1 MAKAKVTE
9 LETVI
14 PTPATADK
22 VAQPAPAEQTA
33 TPAPIAPIAQPAPAH
48 VMPYSL
54 SPVTTV
60 LSEMTSLT
68 LTDYLAAFYA
78 DTEAAV
84 VSGQLSPVL
93 KLILD
98 KGFARHWTEHNS
110 TFSKLPESAKL
121 DSIREAFKFWSVGV
135 LTKSA
140 YDSLF
145 KVPTAT
151 SSGNRGNTV
160 YKTLAARII
169 TMSQSFEVELDH
181 RKHYQKVSD
190 NLIKSGKPA
199 YDAMLAIPTAAHI
212 IKEAE
217 AAILADVPAAPAI
230 DLDFS

>member
-1 MAKAKVTE
+1 MTKANVTAPE
-9 LETVI
+9 TVVAPVAPETVI
-14 PTPATADK
+14 DNT
-22 VAQPAPAEQTA
+22 APAIT
-33 TPAPIAPIAQPAPAH
+33 
-48 VMPYSL
+48 PYSL
-54 SPVTTV
+54 NPITAVMQG
-60 LSEMTSLT
+60 MTSIV
-68 LTDYLAAFYA
+68 LTDYLTAFYA

-84 VSGQLSPVL
+84 ISGQLSPVL

-121 DSIREAFKFWSVGV
+121 DSIREVFKYWNAGV

-145 KVPTAT
+145 KTSTAT
-151 SSGNRGNTV
+151 AGGKSSNV

-169 TMSQSFEVELDH
+169 TMSQSVDVEFSH

-190 NLIKSGKPA
+190 NLTKGGKTA
-199 YDAMLAIPTAAHI
+199 YDAMLAIPTAAYI
-212 IKEAE
+212 IKAAE
-217 AAILADVPAAPAI
+217 EAILADKSAEPAL

>member
-1 MAKAKVTE
+1 MSKAKVTE
-9 LETVI
+9 LETVA
-14 PTPATADK
+14 TPAPIAT
-22 VAQPAPAEQTA
+22 PAEQTA
-33 TPAPIAPIAQPAPAH
+33 TIAPAPI
-48 VMPYSL
+48 MPYSMN
-54 SPVTTV
+54 PVTTV
-60 LSEMTSLT
+60 MSKMTSLT
-68 LTDYLAAFYA
+68 LTDYLTAFYA

-145 KVPTAT
+145 KTT
-151 SSGNRGNTV
+151 TITNSGSRGNTV

-169 TMSQSFEVELDH
+169 TMSQSVDVELSH

-199 YDAMLAIPTAAHI
+199 YEAMMAIPTAAHI
-212 IKEAE
+212 IKAAE
-217 AAILADVPAAPAI
+217 DAILADKPVAPAI

>member
-1 MAKAKVTE
+1 MSKSKVTE
-9 LETVI
+9 SAAVV
-14 PTPATADK
+14 TPVVSMDNT
-22 VAQPAPAEQTA
+22 APAEQTA
-33 TPAPIAPIAQPAPAH
+33 ITAPAH

-54 SPVTTV
+54 TPITAVMQA
-60 LSEMTSLT
+60 MTSVT
-68 LTDYLAAFYA
+68 LTDYLTAFYA

-84 VSGQLSPVL
+84 IKGQLSPVL

-110 TFSKLPESAKL
+110 TFSKLPDSAKL
-121 DSIREAFKFWSVGV
+121 ASIREAFKYWNVGV

-145 KVPTAT
+145 KAPAVV
-151 SSGNRGNTV
+151 SSGKGSSV

-169 TMSQSFEVELDH
+169 TMSQSVDVELSH
-181 RKHYQKVSD
+181 RKHYQKVAD
-190 NLIKSGKPA
+190 NLLKSGKAA

-212 IKEAE
+212 IKAAE
-217 AAILADVPAAPAI
+217 DAIRADVPAAPAI